1 MEQENQYLTLLG
13 SAATYTIEAG
23 QLKVSD
29 GSGQA
34 VLVYNAAV
42 IGTVNTAQPTEIPAG
57 TTTIQVQDVS
67 RADAPAIVIGEQVI
81 TGPTAFPFPFEVVYN
96 PEDIDPRFTYA
107 IGVRITDGAGS
118 LLFTNTSAYNV
129 ITHDN
134 PSVVEVLV
142 EPVQQP

>member
-1 MEQENQYLTLLG
+1 MEQENQYLSLLG
-13 SAATYTIEAG
+13 SATTYAIEAG

-29 GSGQA
+29 GSGQV

-42 IGTVNTAQPTEIPAG
+42 IGTVNTALPTEIPTG
-57 TTTIQVQDVS
+57 TIATITLGDVS
-67 RADAPAIVIGEQVI
+67 RADAPAIVIGQQVI

-107 IGVRITDGAGS
+107 IGVRITDGAEN

-129 ITHDN
+129 ITRDN
-134 PSVVEVLV
+134 PSRVEVIV
-142 EPVQQP
+142 EPVQ